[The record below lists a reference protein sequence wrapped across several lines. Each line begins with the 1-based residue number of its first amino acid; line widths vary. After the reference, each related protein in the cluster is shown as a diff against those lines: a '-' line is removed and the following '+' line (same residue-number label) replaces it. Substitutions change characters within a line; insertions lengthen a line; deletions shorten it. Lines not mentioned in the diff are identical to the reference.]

1 MIDLLRTSTIPRYT
15 RKAVILLADSLATG
29 AALAVALVL
38 RLSGDIPPH
47 MSQGLIDALPVT
59 VLSAMLV
66 FYGAGLHRRV
76 WRFLSPSDLRVLVA
90 AATAAVVC
98 STAATALLGLAEW
111 MPLSLPIIQW
121 FVLVV
126 LLASA
131 RFAWRALRGHL
142 RATTLNGAGG
152 EPRAEPLRTLI
163 VGAPENAEVLLHQ
176 LEIAPEAGYRVV
188 GILDLTGKDVSLK
201 LHGIPILGSL
211 DFLEQAVQRL
221 DAAHQRPEALI
232 IAGNGD
238 CIPTPRTVR
247 LVSEAQ
253 TLGLRVVRSLHPA
266 DPNAARQAPLSLQTI
281 DLADLLGR
289 PQTQLDNIAITRA
302 IAGRRVLVTGAGGT
316 IGRELVR
323 QIASMNPA
331 QIVLLDAGEYNLYSV
346 DMEMAEHFP
355 ELPRSA
361 VLCSIRQRQSVMDA
375 FEEYRPELVF
385 HAAALKHVPLVEQ
398 NPCAGVMTNVLGT
411 RNVADAARQWGARA
425 MVQISTDKAVNPVG
439 VMGATK
445 RLGEL
450 YCQALDLENCRTGNP
465 ARFMTVRFGNVLGS
479 SGSLIPLFQR
489 QLDLHQ
495 PLTVTHPDVERYF
508 MTVHEAVQLTLQSTA
523 CALEGNLGRGRI
535 FVLDMGAPIKIIDI
549 ARRMIRLA
557 GLVPERDVP
566 IDIVGL
572 RPGEKLFEELFDGSE
587 EKLPST
593 IAGVFEAEPPP
604 IPLKTL
610 NYAFDGLAEATR
622 KGDSA
627 AVLARLDL
635 VLQSRTGPVKTGRPV
650 VPAIAHGRRVVPM
663 TTTIAGSA

>member
-1 MIDLLRTSTIPRYT
+1 MINLLRISNFPRYV
-15 RKAVILLADSLATG
+15 RNAVILIADGFATG
-29 AALAVALVL
+29 AALVIALGL

-47 MSQGLIDALPVT
+47 MMEGLIASLPVT
-59 VLSAMLV
+59 IIAATLV
-66 FYGAGLHRRV
+66 YYAAGLHRRV
-76 WRFLSPSDLRVLVA
+76 WRFLSLTDLIVLVE

-98 STAATALLGLAEW
+98 STLALVVLGRVQW

-121 FVLVV
+121 FVIVV
-126 LLASA
+126 LLGSA
-131 RFAWRALRGHL
+131 RFAWRSLRGRL
-142 RATTLNGAGG
+142 KGTTLSENSG
-152 EPRAEPLRTLI
+152 EQRAIPLRTII
-163 VGAPENAEVLLHQ
+163 VGSPENAEVVLHQ
-176 LEIAPEAGYRVV
+176 LEIAPDAGYRVV

-201 LHGIPILGSL
+201 LRGVPILGAF
-211 DFLEQAVQRL
+211 DMLEQAVQRL

-238 CIPTPRTVR
+238 CLAPQRTVR
-247 LVSEAQ
+247 LVSGAQ
-253 TLGLRVVRSLHPA
+253 GLGLRVVRSLHPA
-266 DPNAARQAPLSLQTI
+266 DPDAARQAPLSLQTI
-281 DLADLLGR
+281 DLTDLLGR
-289 PQTQLDNIAITRA
+289 PQTQLDNAAIIRA
-302 IAGRRVLVTGAGGT
+302 VANRRVLVTGAGGT

-331 QIVLLDAGEYNLYSV
+331 QIILLDAGEFNLYSV

-361 VLCSIRQRQSVMDA
+361 VLCSIRQRQSVMDT
-375 FEEYRPELVF
+375 FEKYRPELVF

-425 MVQISTDKAVNPVG
+425 MVQVSTDKAVNPVG

-450 YCQALDLENCRTGNP
+450 YCQALDLENCRDGD
-465 ARFMTVRFGNVLGS
+465 AGRFMTVRFGNVLGS

-489 QLDLHQ
+489 QLETHQ

-535 FVLDMGAPIKIIDI
+535 FVLDMGAPIKILDI

-587 EKLPST
+587 EKLPSSVP
-593 IAGVFEAEPPP
+593 GVFEAEPPS
-604 IPLKTL
+604 IPLNIL
-610 NYAFDGLAEATR
+610 NRAFDGLADATR
-622 KGDSA
+622 KGDTA
-627 AVLARLDL
+627 TVLARLDQ
-635 VLQSRTGPVKTGRPV
+635 VLQSRADV
-650 VPAIAHGRRVVPM
+650 VEVDQPIVSAIARRRRPMPIATTLAGR
-663 TTTIAGSA
+663 A